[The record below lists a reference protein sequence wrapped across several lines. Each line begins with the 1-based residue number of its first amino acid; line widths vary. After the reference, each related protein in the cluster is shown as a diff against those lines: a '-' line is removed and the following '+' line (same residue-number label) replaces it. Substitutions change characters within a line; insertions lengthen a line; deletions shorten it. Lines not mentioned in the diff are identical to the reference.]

1 LETIERV
8 EGREAE
14 EDASRGVELVRRKVR
29 ARGGQDSLC
38 KKSVDRAEVATV
50 GDIRVDATRVSE
62 SLCSEERKRNELT
75 MRWMR
80 IDLLIRHGRWIRCR
94 MRVHGGRRCW

>member
-1 LETIERV
+1 METIERV

-50 GDIRVDATRVSE
+50 GDIRADATRVSE
-62 SLCSEERKRNELT
+62 SLCS
-75 MRWMR
+75 
-80 IDLLIRHGRWIRCR
+80 
-94 MRVHGGRRCW
+94 